1 MKEKVVKCPMC
12 GFPKGEACDLM
23 VKKTEEKDI
32 ICCCERLQNRSVI
45 K

>member
-1 MKEKVVKCPMC
+1 MKEKIVKCPMC
-12 GFPKGEACDLM
+12 GFPKGEECDLM
-23 VKKTEEKDI
+23 VKNPEKRDI